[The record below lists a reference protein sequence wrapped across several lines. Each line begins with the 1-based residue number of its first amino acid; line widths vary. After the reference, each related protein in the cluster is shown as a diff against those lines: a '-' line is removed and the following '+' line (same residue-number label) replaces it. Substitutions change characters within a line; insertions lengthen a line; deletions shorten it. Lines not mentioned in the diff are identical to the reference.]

1 MELKAMVE
9 LRLLMREGET
19 EEQAA
24 NRLTD
29 LLWGELCQLADHNI
43 EFWMESTEVL
53 E

>member
-24 NRLTD
+24 NRLAD
-29 LLWGELCQLADHNI
+29 LLWSELCELSDHSIDYWFN
-43 EFWMESTEVL
+43 STEVL